1 MADFLIGL
9 LVDPPASIKH
19 QLLDF
24 PLNLESNR
32 ILFRCFL
39 QHLQ

>member
-1 MADFLIGL
+1 MADILMV
-9 LVDPPASIKH
+9 VDPSANIKL

-32 ILFRCFL
+32 ILSRCFL